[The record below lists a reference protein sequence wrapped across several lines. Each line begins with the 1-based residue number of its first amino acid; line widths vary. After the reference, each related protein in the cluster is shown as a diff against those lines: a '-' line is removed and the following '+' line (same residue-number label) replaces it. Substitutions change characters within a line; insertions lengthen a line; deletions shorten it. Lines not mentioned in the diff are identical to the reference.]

1 MVDTVVLVVRS
12 IWLVGISWLVCG
24 VGVVSINCAFSV
36 LGCLMVCVPW
46 MEVEGLVD
54 TVLVVRSI
62 WLVGIS
68 WLVCGVG
75 VVSINCACSVLGCL
89 MVRVT
94 WMEVWGS
101 LLV

>member
-1 MVDTVVLVVRS
+1 MVANIVDE
-12 IWLVGISWLVCG
+12 
-24 VGVVSINCAFSV
+24 
-36 LGCLMVCVPW
+36 GCIPCV
-46 MEVEGLVD
+46 VD

-68 WLVCGVG
+68 WLVCGDRA
-75 VVSINCACSVLGCL
+75 VSCISCAFSVLGCL
-89 MVRVT
+89 MVCDT

>member
-1 MVDTVVLVVRS
+1 
-12 IWLVGISWLVCG
+12 
-24 VGVVSINCAFSV
+24 
-36 LGCLMVCVPW
+36 MVCVPW

-68 WLVCGVG
+68 WLVCGDG
-75 VVSINCACSVLGCL
+75 VLSCINCACSVLGCL
-89 MVRVT
+89 IVRVT